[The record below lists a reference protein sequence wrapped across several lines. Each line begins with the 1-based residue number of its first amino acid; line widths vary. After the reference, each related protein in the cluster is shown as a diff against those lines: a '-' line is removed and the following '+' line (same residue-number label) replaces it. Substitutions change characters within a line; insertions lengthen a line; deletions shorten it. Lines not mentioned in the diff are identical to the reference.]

1 MVSGKMIKDLRFEYG
16 YGKTEFAKMIGIIP
30 KTLSRIESKE
40 AVKDKYIKKIEQ
52 ALNIDLAEYA
62 MDISKQPIGKK
73 IKYYRVNA
81 GYSSVDFAKL
91 VGIDK
96 TYIYYIE
103 AGIRKPSPTLLKKIC
118 IVLDVPIKEFMFLS
132 LNENNTIGEQLRY
145 YRVLNGFT
153 QKELAKQVSESKEF
167 ISRAERNLFSSEKQL
182 TKINRIIKYLNK

>member
-132 LNENNTIGEQLRY
+132 LQLRY